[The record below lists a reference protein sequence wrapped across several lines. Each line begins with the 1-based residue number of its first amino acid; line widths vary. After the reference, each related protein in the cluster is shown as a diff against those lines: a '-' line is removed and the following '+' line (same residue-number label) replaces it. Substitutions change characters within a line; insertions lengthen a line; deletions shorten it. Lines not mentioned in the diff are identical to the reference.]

1 MDLTDKLVADFV
13 KAAAPKVE
21 RKPEE
26 YTIGGVVQSVN
37 NDGTVMVL
45 FDGATTATQCQKAV
59 TVSVGDKVLVMVRD
73 RQGTATSNVTKNAIN
88 ADYLEVKD
96 AVFRGYIRNY
106 ETAGYETGVYCN
118 IGNRMTNDATIV
130 VRTLDYGYYA
140 YVDPDGFTVGQVP
153 GSNQYTAYLYGGPYT
168 PSDKRLKANI
178 KDIDYPEKLL
188 DLRPVSFN
196 YIDDQERKEQ
206 YGFIAQEVQNVYPEF
221 VSQKDGYLGLTYTK
235 FITPAIAMIQKLDK
249 RVKALESE
257 IEQLKGEINELKHN
271 SESSD

>member
-1 MDLTDKLVADFV
+1 
-13 KAAAPKVE
+13 
-21 RKPEE
+21 
-26 YTIGGVVQSVN
+26 
-37 NDGTVMVL
+37 MVL

-59 TVSVGDKVLVMVRD
+59 TVSVGDKVLVTVRD
-73 RQGTATSNVTKNAIN
+73 RQGTATSNVSKNAIN

-96 AVFRGYIRNY
+96 AVFRGYVRIY

-118 IGNRMTNDATIV
+118 IGNRVSNDATIV

-168 PSDKRLKANI
+168 PSDKRLKTNI